1 MFCDVRA
8 FLVPMTGRSDFP
20 EPFFFPAKMAPRIA
34 IIETME
40 NTQLGLLLS
49 ALEEAH
55 ADITWIRAYRDGIG
69 EVSLDDFDALIVPGG
84 WPSARDD
91 DLYDYLPTLVRLMRT
106 FGDAGKSVLGI
117 CLGAQ
122 VLARAY
128 GAENLLGVAREFS
141 WTPLSVTNEGRND
154 PLFAA
159 LQDGF
164 TSFQW
169 HVDTYTL
176 PEGAVRLAETES
188 VKNQCFRV
196 GRATYGMQFHFE
208 ASGDVVHEWTTG
220 NEERVNRI
228 APGWLGAQAAADRA
242 AFADDADAAGAHI
255 ARAFVRTINS
265 STAD

>member
-1 MFCDVRA
+1 
-8 FLVPMTGRSDFP
+8 MT
-20 EPFFFPAKMAPRIA
+20 PRVA

-49 ALEEAH
+49 ALNEAQ
-55 ADITWIRAYRDGIG
+55 ADITWFRVYRDGLG
-69 EVSLDDFDALIVPGG
+69 DVALDDFDALIVPGG
-84 WPSARDD
+84 WPSAQDD
-91 DLYDYLPTLVRLMRT
+91 DLYPYLPKLVALMRT

-128 GAENLLGVAREFS
+128 GADNLLGVAREFS
-141 WTPLSVTNEGRND
+141 WTPLTVTDDGRAD
-154 PLFAA
+154 PLFAE

-176 PEGAVRLAETES
+176 PPSALLLARSQAVQ
-188 VKNQCFRV
+188 NQCFRV

-208 ASGDVVHEWTTG
+208 ASGDVVHDWTRG
-220 NEERVNRI
+220 NPERVNRI
-228 APGWLGAQAAADRA
+228 APGWLETQAAEDRA
-242 AFADDADAAGAHI
+242 RFAADADEAGARI
-255 ARAFVRTINS
+255 ARAFVATIGERART
-265 STAD
+265 